1 MEERIL
7 LSVVIA
13 TFNSGL
19 MTCKSLN
26 ALTSQTLSH
35 GKFEI
40 IVVDNNS
47 TDDSLNQIKEFTK
60 KYDYISVYTETKQGV
75 SNARNR
81 GIEEAS
87 GEYILFLDGTK
98 QAGENIIQL
107 VMDHFLNQKPEPLS
121 VGGRYVPR
129 FEGKKPFW
137 FDDSFEIRDWGDK
150 QRFLNAEEARTGFV
164 GGVCA
169 FRKDL
174 LLKVN
179 GFNPNLGPSG
189 NKARGGE
196 EPDLYRKIS
205 ELQSDNTETIFYDP
219 DIKVYTRV
227 PKERLTLRYRLQ
239 RGFGFGVSARD
250 ASARRRSL
258 PKYLA
263 SSPMP
268 FIATFSHVQDIF
280 GKQVKLSTKLV
291 MLFCQVAW
299 YAGYYWTR

>member
-1 MEERIL
+1 MEDKIL

-13 TFNSGL
+13 TFNAGM

-47 TDDSLNQIKEFTK
+47 TDHSLSQIKK
-60 KYDYISVYTETKQGV
+60 VSDKYDYIRVYIETKQGV

-81 GIEEAS
+81 GIKEAS

-107 VMDHFLNQKPEPLS
+107 VMDDFLNQNPEPLS

-129 FEGKKPFW
+129 FETRKPFW
-137 FDDSFEIRDWGDK
+137 FEDSFEIRDWGNK
-150 QRFLNAEEARTGFV
+150 KRFLTPEEAYTGFV
-164 GGVCA
+164 GGVCS
-169 FRKDL
+169 FRKGL

-179 GFNPNLGPSG
+179 GFNPHLGPSG
-189 NKARGGE
+189 NKPRGGE
-196 EPDLYRKIS
+196 EPDLYRKIF
-205 ELQSDNTETIFYDP
+205 ELQPDNTKTIFYDP

-227 PKERLTLRYRLQ
+227 PKERLTLRYRLR
-239 RGFGFGVSARD
+239 RGFGFGVSARN
-250 ASARRRSL
+250 ASQRRSL

-263 SSPMP
+263 SIPMP
-268 FIATFSHVQDIF
+268 FIVTFSHVQDIF
-280 GKQVKLSTKLV
+280 DKQVKLSTKLV
-291 MLFCQVAW
+291 MLLCQAAW